1 MSAPD
6 GRRHGAGSALLGLLA
21 IAVTAGVMVTVGV
34 APAIALTGVSAKNG
48 IGLFEDLPGELKL
61 SAPSQKS
68 ELYGTSKGK
77 PKLIT
82 SFYTQ
87 DRDVVGWDDVGPVVR
102 NAALGAE
109 DPRFYQHGGVD
120 PQSIVRAA
128 LGNVLG
134 KNLSGASTITQQYVK
149 NVCLQEA
156 ERITNAKKAAES
168 ATECDGVTLSR
179 KVREMRYAI
188 GLEKKYSKDQIL
200 LGYLNIALFGGQ
212 VYGVEAAAEHYFGK
226 HANELTVAQA
236 ASLMAMVQSPN
247 DLRIDIKANIPANTA
262 RRDYVLGRELANNLI
277 TQEQYAE
284 AMKTKV
290 EPDITYPKSGC
301 QAAGSAAYFCGYV
314 AALVQ
319 ENTALGKSF
328 GATSDDRA
336 AALYGGG
343 LKIYTS
349 LDLDLQKKA
358 AATMKQY
365 VPFKPA
371 AGNIASAATTVE
383 VGTGRVLTMTESK
396 KFSGAKSQGVSEVN
410 YNTDTRYGGS
420 SGFQVGS
427 TWKLFDLLEW
437 MKQGHGINEVVNGN
451 PRYIGPFN
459 TCNGGVVEGSTWRND
474 SAGEG
479 GFRTVY
485 SATQNSVNAAFMTM
499 VQKLNLCDIVGQAT
513 ALGVHNASGKP
524 LSDLA
529 TDMIG
534 SGGNAIAPLTMATAY
549 AGIADQGTFCTAMA
563 IDKVVKPD
571 GGTLPIPGSDCKQ
584 TIDKSLAIAAGYTL
598 HGVLNGT
605 ATTDANGTGPAFQFA
620 KTGTTDSAR
629 QTWLVGGS
637 SKTVTAVWVG
647 NVNGGPAGIGLR
659 KVYGWPTC
667 SYQNYSGQAALARH
681 CLWHD
686 MRQAAEDKYPGAT
699 SWPDPASQYLTGQLA
714 SVPNVAGMTVDAA
727 TSVLTAAGFQVKV
740 GAQVDSDVP
749 QGSVAS
755 TDPQAGSQTPAG
767 TKITLSPSSGT
778 PAQGTPLPDVFGQPL
793 QNARDALQ
801 QAGFTNLQVN
811 FVQGNGSCQVQGTNP
826 AAGTPMP
833 PEMPITVQVA
843 GSAAPVNGS
852 FACQ

>member
-61 SAPSQKS
+61 SALSQKS
-68 ELYGTSKGK
+68 ELYGTSHGE

-82 SFYTQ
+82 TFYTQ
-87 DRDVVGWDDVGPVVR
+87 DRDVVSWDDVGPVVR

-156 ERITNAKKAAES
+156 ERITNAKKAAEA

-188 GLEKKYSKDQIL
+188 GLEKKYKKDQIL

-226 HANELTVAQA
+226 HAKELTVAQA

-247 DLRIDIKANIPANTA
+247 NLRIDIPANIPANTN

-284 AMKTKV
+284 AIKTKV
-290 EPDITYPKSGC
+290 EPHITYPKSGC
-301 QAAGSAAYFCGYV
+301 QAAGSAAYFCSYV

-319 ENTALGKSF
+319 KDPALGKSF
-328 GATSDDRA
+328 GATADDRA

-358 AATMKQY
+358 AATMKRY
-365 VPFKPA
+365 VPFKPT
-371 AGNIASAATTVE
+371 AGNIASAATTIE

-396 KFSGAKSQGVSEVN
+396 KFSGPKGQGVREIN
-410 YNTDTRYGGS
+410 YNTDQPYGGS
-420 SGFQVGS
+420 GGFQVGS

-437 MKQGHGINEVVNGN
+437 MKQGHGINEVVDGN

-459 TCNGGVVEGSTWRND
+459 TCKGPVPGLVWKND

-485 SATQNSVNAAFMTM
+485 SATQNSVNSAFMTM
-499 VQKLNLCDIVGQAT
+499 VQKLNLCDINAQAT
-513 ALGVHNASGKP
+513 ALGVHNATGAP
-524 LSDLA
+524 LGVNASDML
-529 TDMIG
+529 G
-534 SGGNAIAPLTMATAY
+534 SGGNTIAPLTMAAAY
-549 AGIADQGTFCTAMA
+549 AGIADQGTFCTPMA
-563 IDKVVKPD
+563 IDKVVKPG

-620 KTGTTDSAR
+620 KTGTTNLAQ

-647 NVNGGPAGIGLR
+647 NVNTGDNGIGLR
-659 KVYGWPTC
+659 TVYGWPTC
-667 SYQNYSGQAALARH
+667 PYQNYSGQAALARH

-686 MRQAAEDKYPGAT
+686 MRQAAEDEYPGAT

-740 GAQVDSDVP
+740 GAQVDSDVA

-767 TKITLSPSSGT
+767 TEITLHPSSGT
-778 PAQGTPLPDVFGQPL
+778 PAQGTPLPDVFGQAL
-793 QNARDALQ
+793 QQARSALQ

-826 AAGTPMP
+826 AAGTPTP
-833 PEMPITVQVA
+833 PDMPITVQVA
-843 GSAAPVNGS
+843 GSATPANGS

>member
-1 MSAPD
+1 MSAPE
-6 GRRHGAGSALLGLLA
+6 GRRQGVGSALLGLLA

-61 SAPSQKS
+61 AALSQKS
-68 ELYGTSKGK
+68 ELYGTSHGK

-87 DRDVVGWDDVGPVVR
+87 DRDVVDWDDLGPVVR

-128 LGNVLG
+128 LSNVLG

-149 NVCLQEA
+149 NVCLQQA
-156 ERITNAKKAAES
+156 ERITNATKAADA

-188 GLEKKYSKDQIL
+188 GLEKKYPKDQIL

-226 HANELTVAQA
+226 HAKELSVAQA

-247 DLRIDIKANIPANTA
+247 TLRIDVKANIPANTD
-262 RRDYVLGRELANNLI
+262 RRDYVLGRELANKLI
-277 TQEQYAE
+277 TEEQYTE
-284 AMKTKV
+284 AIATKV
-290 EPDITYPKSGC
+290 KPDITFPKTGC
-301 QAAGSAAYFCGYV
+301 AAAGTSAYFCAYV
-314 AALVQ
+314 ERLVQ
-319 ENTALGKSF
+319 NGTALGDAF
-328 GATSDDRA
+328 GKTGDDRR

-358 AATMKQY
+358 AATMKEY
-365 VPFKPA
+365 VPFKRTS
-371 AGNIASAATTVE
+371 AGNIAGAGTTIE
-383 VGTGRVLTMTESK
+383 VGTGRVLTMTQSK
-396 KFSGAKSQGVSEVN
+396 HYGA
-410 YNTDTRYGGS
+410 GGS
-420 SGFQVGS
+420 DDSQLNYSVDNSVGGGSGFQVGS

-437 MKQGHGINEVVNGN
+437 MKQGHGVNEVVNGN

-459 TCNGGVVEGSTWRND
+459 SCNGESVPGQQWDND
-474 SAGEG
+474 STGEG

-499 VQKLNLCDIVGQAT
+499 VQKLDLCDITADAK
-513 ALGVHNASGKP
+513 ALGVHRADGKR
-524 LSDLA
+524 LSSFA
-529 TDMIG
+529 ADMLG
-534 SGGNAIAPLTMATAY
+534 SGANGIAPLTMAAAY
-549 AGIADQGTFCTAMA
+549 AGIADQGTFCAPMA
-563 IDKVVKPD
+563 IDKVIRPD
-571 GGTLPIPGSDCKQ
+571 GSTMPVPGADCKQ
-584 TIDKSLAIAAGYTL
+584 TVDKSLAVAAGYTL

-605 ATTDANGTGPAFQFA
+605 ATTDANGTGSAFQFA
-620 KTGTTDSAR
+620 KTGTTDHAH

-647 NVNGGPAGIGLR
+647 NVSGETNLR
-659 KVYGWPTC
+659 EVYGWPTC
-667 SYQNYSGQAALARH
+667 ASQNYAGQAALARH
-681 CLWHD
+681 CLWHE
-686 MRQAAEDKYPGAT
+686 MRQAAEDEYPGNT
-699 SWPDPASQYLTGQLA
+699 SWPDPAPQYLTGQQA
-714 SVPNVAGMTVDAA
+714 SVPNVAGMTLDAA
-727 TSVLTAAGFQVKV
+727 TSVLTTAGFQVKV
-740 GAQVDSDVP
+740 GKPVDSDVQ
-749 QGSVAS
+749 QGSIAS
-755 TDPQAGSQTPAG
+755 SDPQAGEQAPAG
-767 TKITLSPSSGT
+767 TVVKVFPSSGT
-778 PAQGTPLPDVFGQPL
+778 PAQGDPVPDVFGQTL
-793 QNARDALQ
+793 QQARSTLQ
-801 QAGFTNLQVN
+801 QAGFTNVQVQ

-826 AAGTPMP
+826 GSGTPVP
-833 PEMPITVQVA
+833 SATTVNLQVA